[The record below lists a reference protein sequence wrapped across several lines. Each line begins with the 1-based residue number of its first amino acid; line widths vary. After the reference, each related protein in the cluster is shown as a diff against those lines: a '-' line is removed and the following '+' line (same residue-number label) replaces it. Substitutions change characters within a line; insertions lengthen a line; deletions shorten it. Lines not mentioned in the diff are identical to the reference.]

1 MKIIAITT
9 PKVVAEDAHI
19 IARLLDMGIDA
30 IHLRKPDSD
39 IGECRRL
46 LCELSAEQRSKI
58 IIHDYPELYDEFS
71 LKGIHINKNV
81 VSLPDDYRG
90 FKSRS
95 CHTFEELTRYK
106 SDYDYLFL
114 SPVFDSIS
122 KVGYRSRFSHDEL
135 QRAAAEGV
143 IDDKVVA
150 LGGVTFD
157 KIPYLESL
165 NFGGVA
171 MLGCLYNVDAFLDKC
186 QNLFAT
192 RALLARRD
200 KHRR

>member
-95 CHTFEELTRYK
+95 CHTFEELK
-106 SDYDYLFL
+106 
-114 SPVFDSIS
+114 I
-122 KVGYRSRFSHDEL
+122 G
-135 QRAAAEGV
+135 RAHV
-143 IDDKVVA
+143 
-150 LGGVTFD
+150 
-157 KIPYLESL
+157 
-165 NFGGVA
+165 
-171 MLGCLYNVDAFLDKC
+171 
-186 QNLFAT
+186 
-192 RALLARRD
+192 
-200 KHRR
+200 